1 VSTELADL
9 VVVVYQSDWTLL
21 SLSATISHTY
31 DYGVSARLMERRNAE
46 RRRAMGPLPGA
57 VRMPSVEVP
66 SRDPLHLEQQVAVAP
81 GGRYRLESSEGLF
94 EVCDGGH
101 CWDLYGGVAHR
112 RPGLRPG
119 RTFHGLLTPQ
129 WLVAWYELQ
138 ITGTEVVDD
147 RAAVRVSGVPR
158 TPSARHPSRYQSL
171 DRVEVLVDAE
181 LGILLRSRQ
190 IFEGEILE
198 ASELTDVVINPPEAG
213 TSGIFDLPSGVPVEQ
228 EEKPFADYQPPS
240 GVGWEVAGAAAGA
253 AANALGFAV
262 RHAPRRKS
270 AWPADDNEPD
280 MPGDA
285 LLAASDWELGQPPDD
300 QTINLLH
307 RTGLPAPALTA
318 EVHEWTE
325 VLPAIQKLKAFQEK
339 LPAPLAGIFG
349 PDSLWDA
356 LGERAAEER
365 RGHRVATL
373 AARQPG
379 RYRLDYLSGDWNK
392 RYKAIA
398 SDGEHTTK
406 LFNDK
411 VAIGPAKKLDTS
423 FACMLEPAWLLTGWK
438 LTVIGPA
445 QVAGREG
452 IHLRATAQRYSLDDA
467 DELLARADLVVDEEL
482 GVLLRHTS
490 YVGDEPLSRIE
501 LRNIRPLGSGT
512 TFRILPGPGM
522 KSVTDSGGPFGDR
535 NMPQPAEAA
544 AQAATLAAA
553 GAVALT
559 GWLEKHRK
567 RRERP

>member
-1 VSTELADL
+1 MELADL
-9 VVVVYQSDWTLL
+9 VALVYRSDWTLL

-31 DYGVSARLMERRNAE
+31 DFDVSARVMERSSAE
-46 RRRAMGPLPGA
+46 RLRGMGPLPGA

-66 SRDPLHLEQQVAVAP
+66 SRDPLHLEQQVVVAP

-94 EVCDGGH
+94 EVCDGEH

-112 RPGLRPG
+112 RLAPRPG
-119 RTFHGLLTPQ
+119 RTFYGLLTPQ

-138 ITGTEVVDD
+138 ITGTEVVDG
-147 RAAVRVSGVPR
+147 REAVRVTGVPR
-158 TPSARHPSRYQSL
+158 APSARLPSRHQSL
-171 DRVEVLVDAE
+171 DRVEVVVDAE

-190 IFEGEILE
+190 VFEGETLE
-198 ASELTDVVINPPEAG
+198 ASELTDVVINPPDAG
-213 TSGIFDLPSGVPVEQ
+213 TSGAFEPPSDVPVEE
-228 EEKPFADYQPPS
+228 EEKHFADYQAPS

-253 AANALGFAV
+253 AASALGFAV
-262 RHAPRRKS
+262 RHAPRRKP
-270 AWPADDNEPD
+270 AWLSDDNEPD

-285 LLAASDWELGQPPDD
+285 VLAAGDWDLGQPPDG

-325 VLPAIQKLKAFQEK
+325 VLPAIQKLKALQEK
-339 LPAPLAGIFG
+339 LPVPLAGILG
-349 PDSLWDA
+349 PDALWDA
-356 LGERAAEER
+356 LGERAAQER
-365 RGHRVATL
+365 RSHRVVTL
-373 AARQPG
+373 AAQQPG

-411 VAIGPAKKLDTS
+411 VATGPVKPLDTS
-423 FACMLEPAWLLTGWK
+423 FACMLEPAWLLNGWK

-445 QVAGREG
+445 HVAGREG
-452 IHLRATAQRYSLDDA
+452 IHLRATARRHSLDDA
-467 DELLARADLVVDEEL
+467 DELLARADLVVDGEL

-490 YVGDEPLSRIE
+490 YLGDEPVTRIE

-512 TFRILPGPGM
+512 TFRILPGLGM

-567 RRERP
+567 RRDRP